1 MDDRDALTE
10 DQIQGYI
17 DDRLNERD
25 RAAVAANLLAHT
37 EVAAEIEILR
47 RQNEALKGV
56 SHHLDEP
63 VPEAA
68 NRDLEAASKGIFS
81 FDEGRL
87 ASDQAAVVSSW
98 TKRSLAMTGG
108 AITNGYRSGWPMLRL
123 RLLTA

>member
-63 VPEAA
+63 VP
-68 NRDLEAASKGIFS
+68 
-81 FDEGRL
+81 GR
-87 ASDQAAVVSSW
+87 SQSGP
-98 TKRSLAMTGG
+98 GG
-108 AITNGYRSGWPMLRL
+108 SV
-123 RLLTA
+123 